1 MPSLLRR
8 KNGERGDQAL
18 RRPPLYRVLVQKVGR
33 LGVQLRRR
41 GAAARAQLVA
51 HGLRADDDALLRDGV
66 RVQLNSAEWKF

>member
-18 RRPPLYRVLVQKVGR
+18 RRPPLYSVLVLKVGR
-33 LGVQLRRR
+33 LGVRPRRH
-41 GAAARAQLVA
+41 AVAARAQLVA